1 MEQNLDA
8 LCNEYIDLSQELKK
22 LSKQRNEIKKRTTF
36 LEKEIKQIMT
46 DRQMD
51 SIALP
56 KGEIVRYDRKIS
68 QTFKRETIME
78 NLTEK
83 VKDIKKAEE
92 LTNSILSNKKFS
104 LENKI
109 RPVLR

>member
-1 MEQNLDA
+1 
-8 LCNEYIDLSQELKK
+8 
-22 LSKQRNEIKKRTTF
+22 
-36 LEKEIKQIMT
+36 
-46 DRQMD
+46 
-51 SIALP
+51 
-56 KGEIVRYDRKIS
+56 
-68 QTFKRETIME
+68 ME

-83 VKDIKKAEE
+83 VKDTKKAEE